1 MKLTQEDIVN
11 LTKTGRMHDMP
22 KGTYVAGFFDYYG
35 VFNPTYELDKDFDSG
50 IDCELCTN
58 LSKSRDGVEFYIRFF
73 F

>member
-1 MKLTQEDIVN
+1 MKLTQEDIVSLIETN
-11 LTKTGRMHDMP
+11 RVPDMP

-35 VFNPTYELDKDFDSG
+35 VFYPTYYLDKDFNSG

-58 LSKSRDGVEFYIRFF
+58 LLNTRDGVEFYIRFF